1 MIARRP
7 LHHHLHLAAHAPAT
21 HTAAAHAA
29 AAAAHAAAAAA
40 AIAIPRAAA
49 QAATHTAAVH
59 AAAAHAAAA
68 HAAAPAADARDRA
81 ELLQHAGRGT
91 QRRALQV
98 GQWPA
103 VARLVVCSDARLV
116 AGLAQPDRGDK
127 QVSCDCL
134 GQPAYEEAA
143 TNPEPYP

>member
-7 LHHHLHLAAHAPAT
+7 LRHHLHLAAHAAAT
-21 HTAAAHAA
+21 HT
-29 AAAAHAAAAAA
+29 AAAHAAAAAA

-49 QAATHTAAVH
+49 QAATHTAA
-59 AAAAHAAAA
+59 A

-81 ELLQHAGRGT
+81 ELLKHAGRGT

-103 VARLVVCSDARLV
+103 VARLVVRGDARLV
-116 AGLAQPDRGDK
+116 AGLAQPDRGDG

-134 GQPAYEEAA
+134 GQPAYKEAE
-143 TNPEPYP
+143 TSPEPYP

>member
-7 LHHHLHLAAHAPAT
+7 LRHHLHLAAHAAAT

-29 AAAAHAAAAAA
+29 AAAAAAAA

-49 QAATHTAAVH
+49 QAAT
-59 AAAAHAAAA
+59 HAAAA

-91 QRRALQV
+91 QRRALQI

-103 VARLVVCSDARLV
+103 VARLVVRGDARLV

-127 QVSCDCL
+127 QVTCDCL
-134 GQPAYEEAA
+134 GQPAYEEAE